1 MNKTNKQNKNVITE
15 ETIKNDLI
23 REWFTY
29 IVESIAEEEKTP
41 EELTKAYIKKVE
53 NYRGVDFFECK
64 KIVDDFIK
72 EVEKSK

>member
-1 MNKTNKQNKNVITE
+1 MKKQTNKNIIE

-29 IVESIAEEEKTP
+29 IVESIAEDEKTP